1 MYIYISDFGRHGKSF
16 TTDFLKYLLNQMN
29 EGETDKGCWFGVFKV
44 LNKLASSPV
53 AASPR
58 LHLGFFA
65 SCGNLI
71 SIDIPFWMG
80 WWSMESCVFN
90 LGAKM
95 QYCLFVISVTYIY
108 IHISRIVGVQI
119 AFCTIWH
126 LNSEKVGWEM
136 LELENPPSFYSK
148 TLSPHRNSVA
158 RLNDCRGWP
167 VYDRNYAA
175 WGCESL

>member
-1 MYIYISDFGRHGKSF
+1 MIINGVWNCEFDGPHILNSMYIYNNNDNYLHIYMYIYISDFGRHGKSF

-80 WWSMESCVFN
+80 
-90 LGAKM
+90 
-95 QYCLFVISVTYIY
+95 
-108 IHISRIVGVQI
+108 
-119 AFCTIWH
+119 
-126 LNSEKVGWEM
+126 
-136 LELENPPSFYSK
+136 
-148 TLSPHRNSVA
+148 
-158 RLNDCRGWP
+158 
-167 VYDRNYAA
+167 
-175 WGCESL
+175 